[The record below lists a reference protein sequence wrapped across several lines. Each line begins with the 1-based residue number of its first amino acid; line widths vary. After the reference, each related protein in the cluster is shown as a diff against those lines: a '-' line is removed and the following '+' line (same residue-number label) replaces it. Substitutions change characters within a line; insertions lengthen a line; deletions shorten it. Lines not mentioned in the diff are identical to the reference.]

1 MNWTG
6 DQAMEKQ
13 IEILKHGFAKLCIRT
28 EKFRFKTTDDMFH
41 VTRFP
46 AVVLYFLYPKVFQC
60 GLLFFFNLYHPLSF
74 VYFICYGKQLLYTSV
89 FRKKVFKITEAH
101 QK

>member
-41 VTRFP
+41 ITRFP

-60 GLLFFFNLYHPLSF
+60 GLLFFF
-74 VYFICYGKQLLYTSV
+74 FICIIHFHLFILYVMGNNCFILLFSGKKCL
-89 FRKKVFKITEAH
+89 K
-101 QK
+101 